1 MDCLRWRS
9 LSMSHLQVVARAKEE
24 FGRQR
29 AWWIGVVDH
38 ESEGHFYL
46 AHNKVICDLKVG
58 HYDRAF

>member
-1 MDCLRWRS
+1 
-9 LSMSHLQVVARAKEE
+9 MSHLQVVARAKEE

-46 AHNKVICDLKVG
+46 AHNKVHVTLKS
-58 HYDRAF
+58 RALLQGRLKHLVPFAYR

>member
-1 MDCLRWRS
+1 MDCDDGLT
-9 LSMSHLQVVARAKEE
+9 MSILQVVARAKEE

-46 AHNKVICDLKVG
+46 AHNKV
-58 HYDRAF
+58 HAT

>member
-1 MDCLRWRS
+1 
-9 LSMSHLQVVARAKEE
+9 MSNLQIVGRAKEE

-46 AHNKVICDLKVG
+46 AHNKACHSILKP
-58 HYDRAF
+58 HYEF